1 MNKLITALVV
11 VFPLLIFS
19 QKNQDEKKLTD
30 TLIFDLKNAIY
41 TNHND
46 SFFVDIPIRL
56 KSQGNVSNF
65 DFWFKFDESKLKYI
79 STQSTYTNLD
89 SYSFFNSNN
98 HNLSNTSSGPSISFV
113 VPNNTPLVK
122 MRFLLQSKCIVVTS
136 SLFNSIST
144 LTEGSPAK
152 YLFTGMVD
160 KQIQNQSAANC
171 EGAKLKFAFSDSI
184 YNKKILS
191 YDWLFNNTQP
201 FTGQVVEP
209 IINASGQAT
218 ANLTVMTADSCTYVL
233 TDLIQ
238 LIPKPTANFNFNLG
252 NSGLVNFM
260 NTSTQASVG
269 IQSVSWLFGNGG
281 LSSIYSP
288 DYSYI
293 VNGNYSVTL
302 TVKDSLGCWDSI
314 VKVISISNIVV
325 GLTEMNT
332 SSLFGV
338 SPNPT
343 SGVLSITSFT
353 GPKFECALIDLA
365 GQIVLTHVNEVG
377 QVVQLALHELP
388 RGNYILTIKTDQL
401 AEYKLITVN

>member
-11 VFPLLIFS
+11 VFPILIFS
-19 QKNQDEKKLTD
+19 QKYQDEKKLTD
-30 TLIFDLKNAIY
+30 TLIFDLKNAVY

-65 DFWFKFDESKLKYI
+65 DFWFKFDETKLKYI

-113 VPNNTPLVK
+113 VPNNIPLIK
-122 MRFLLQSKCIVVTS
+122 LRFLLHSKCVVLTS

-160 KQIQNQSAANC
+160 KQIQNQSVANC

-184 YNKKILS
+184 YNKKISS

-209 IINASGQAT
+209 IINASGQAA
-218 ANLTVMTADSCTYVL
+218 ANLTVMTSDSCTYVI

-238 LIPKPTANFNFNLG
+238 LTAKPTANFNYNLG
-252 NSGLVNFM
+252 NSGLVNFT
-260 NTSTQASVG
+260 NTSTQATVG

-293 VNGNYSVTL
+293 VNGSYNVTL

-314 VKVISISNIVV
+314 VKVITISNIVM
-325 GLTEMNT
+325 GLTEMNA

-338 SPNPT
+338 YPNPT
-343 SGVLSITSFT
+343 SGLLSITSYT

-365 GQIVLTHVNEVG
+365 GQIILTHENQVG
-377 QVVQLALHELP
+377 QVVQLDLHEFP
-388 RGNYILTIKTDQL
+388 RGNYILTIKTDQS